1 MNSRNLSEVV
11 AKRWMIVDD
20 DPGSLALTREMISRL
35 GVTRLECF
43 TSPLQAL
50 SAFKAAPECYELVIT
65 DFQMPKMDGVEL
77 SRRMLALAPQI
88 KILLM
93 SGGSFVND
101 ETAAQE
107 GFCGFLRKPFELQTL
122 LRTLASTSAGN
133 LATDLN
139 RGQRPEL

>member
-1 MNSRNLSEVV
+1 MNSKDLSDAV

-20 DPGSLALTREMISRL
+20 DPGSLALTREMLSRL
-35 GVTRLECF
+35 GMTRLECF

-50 SAFKAAPECYELVIT
+50 AFKAAPECYELVIT

-77 SRRMLALAPQI
+77 SRRMLALAPKI

-101 ETAAQE
+101 ETAVQE
-107 GFCGFLRKPFELQTL
+107 GFCGFLQKPFELQTL
-122 LRTLASTSAGN
+122 LRALAGN
-133 LATDLN
+133 TSTDLSA
-139 RGQRPEL
+139 RRRPEL